1 MYQPA
6 SRPFGKQP
14 IRSMSLKEFLA
25 TMIAVVLFGLLPL
38 GKATAEAIPALPEI
52 EPVVAVDNPELAQRR
67 IALSQERDALRS
79 RTQQH
84 NAACRSVEEGS
95 AAVATCTRS
104 LAALQSELA
113 RHIQASKQFIAMLD
127 ALRSKESYLYALQT
141 RTLTPIADGGHPIDA
156 PGSPPVGLHGLV
168 GGTTWTY
175 GFQRPHV
182 KCDKNCQD
190 DMKRNL
196 EGQFT
201 LFCSSQRDPKA
212 CLADGLPFTPDMY
225 DLVVSMGS
233 SHAAIE
239 DLATRVLFDGTTFGE
254 FSRQNKEIF
263 ASLKGRQFATLD
275 CHSNGAMV
283 CLAALRSGDTEAKEV
298 RLFGP
303 QMNPEAAKRWQE
315 YAGNTK
321 TTIKIYINNG
331 DPIAAISWKQPT
343 PQTPAG
349 RAATAAWLSNPVTGP
364 ATFADALF
372 HTYVDSKTGVM
383 DKTLTDYGFGVT
395 RSKCKDLPNI
405 DCHSMKL
412 YEMNLS
418 H

>member
-1 MYQPA
+1 MVQHA
-6 SRPFGKQP
+6 SRPLGKQP
-14 IRSMSLKEFLA
+14 VESMSLKQSLA
-25 TMIAVVLFGLLPL
+25 IMFAAVLFGLLPL
-38 GKATAEAIPALPEI
+38 GKVMAQSIPALPEI
-52 EPVVAVDNPELAQRR
+52 VPAVAAANPELAQRR
-67 IALSQERDALRS
+67 VALSQERDALRS
-79 RTQQH
+79 RTHQH

-95 AAVATCTRS
+95 AADAQCTS
-104 LAALQSELA
+104 LLTALQSDLA
-113 RHIQASKQFIAMLD
+113 RHVQASKQFITMLD
-127 ALRSKESYLYALQT
+127 AVRSKSSFLYALQT
-141 RTLTPIADGGHPIDA
+141 RTLTPMADGGHPIDA

-175 GFQRPHV
+175 GFQRPYV
-182 KCDKNCQD
+182 KCEKKCQD

-196 EGQFT
+196 EGQLT
-201 LFCSSQRDPKA
+201 LFCSSQSDPKE
-212 CLADGLPFTPDMY
+212 CLADGLPFTLDMY

-233 SHAAIE
+233 SHSAIE
-239 DLATRVLFDGTTFGE
+239 DLASRVLFDSATFGE

-263 ASLKGRQFATLD
+263 ATLKGRQFAKLD

-283 CLAALRSGDTEAKEV
+283 CLAALRSGDTQATEV

-303 QMNPEAAKRWQE
+303 QMTPEAAKRWQE
-315 YAGNTK
+315 YAANTK

-372 HTYVDSKTGVM
+372 HTYMDSKTGVM
-383 DKTLTDYGFGVT
+383 DETLKDYGFDVT
-395 RSKCKDLPNI
+395 RSKCKDSPSI

-412 YEMNLS
+412 YETNLL

>member
-1 MYQPA
+1 MVQQV
-6 SRPFGKQP
+6 SRRFDKQP
-14 IRSMSLKEFLA
+14 VRSMSPEEWVA
-25 TMIAVVLFGLLPL
+25 AMIAVVLFGLLSL
-38 GKATAEAIPALPEI
+38 GKATAETIPALPEI
-52 EPVVAVDNPELAQRR
+52 EPGVAADNPELAQRR
-67 IALSQERDALRS
+67 IALSQERDVLRG
-79 RTQQH
+79 RTLQH

-95 AAVATCTRS
+95 AADAACTQT
-104 LAALQSELA
+104 LTALESDIA
-113 RHIQASKQFIAMLD
+113 RHIQASKRFITMLD
-127 ALRSKESYLYALQT
+127 AVRSNASFLYALQT
-141 RTLTPIADGGHPIDA
+141 RTLTPMADGGHPIDA
-156 PGSPPVGLHGLV
+156 PGSPPAGLHGLV

-175 GFQRPHV
+175 GFQRPYL
-182 KCDKNCQD
+182 KCEKKCQD

-196 EGQFT
+196 KGQLT
-201 LFCSSQRDPKA
+201 LFCSSQSDPKV

-233 SHAAIE
+233 SHSAIE

-315 YAGNTK
+315 YAANTK

-364 ATFADALF
+364 ATFAEALF
-372 HTYVDSKTGVM
+372 HTYVDSKMGVM
-383 DKTLTDYGFGVT
+383 DETLKSYGFDVR
-395 RSKCKDLPNI
+395 RSKCKDSPSI

-412 YEMNLS
+412 YETNLRQ
-418 H
+418 

>member
-1 MYQPA
+1 MNKPA
-6 SRPFGKQP
+6 NKPLGKQP
-14 IRSMSLKEFLA
+14 VQPVSELGLLA
-25 TMIAVVLFGLLPL
+25 AMIAVALFGLLSL
-38 GKATAEAIPALPEI
+38 GNAMAQSIPALPEI
-52 EPVVAVDNPELAQRR
+52 EAAVAAANPELARR
-67 IALSQERDALRS
+67 RVALSQERDALRS

-95 AAVATCTRS
+95 AADATCTRS
-104 LAALQSELA
+104 LAALQSDLA
-113 RHIQASKQFIAMLD
+113 RHIQASKQFITMLD
-127 ALRSKESYLYALQT
+127 TLRSKESYLYALQT
-141 RTLTPIADGGHPIDA
+141 RTLTPMADGGHPIDA

-182 KCDKNCQD
+182 KCEKKCQD
-190 DMKRNL
+190 DMRRNL
-196 EGQFT
+196 EGQLT
-201 LFCSSQRDPKA
+201 LFCSSQSDPKA
-212 CLADGLPFTPDMY
+212 CLTAGLPFTPEMY

-239 DLATRVLFDGTTFGE
+239 DLATRVLFDGATFGE

-283 CLAALRSGDTEAKEV
+283 CLAALRSGDTQAKEV

-315 YAGNTK
+315 YAANTK

-383 DKTLTDYGFGVT
+383 DETLKVYGFDVT
-395 RSKCKDLPNI
+395 RSKCKDLPSI